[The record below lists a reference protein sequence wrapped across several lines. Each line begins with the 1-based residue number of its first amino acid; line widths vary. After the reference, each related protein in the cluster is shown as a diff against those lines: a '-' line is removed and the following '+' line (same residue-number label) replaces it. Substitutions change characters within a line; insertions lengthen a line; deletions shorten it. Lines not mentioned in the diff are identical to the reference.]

1 MWVTQQKARFAQEL
15 LRSSLGSG
23 TVVAVLIRCLL
34 ATAESQLVQVVE
46 VNFRKLPMFL
56 TLSPLVE
63 TTDLN

>member
-15 LRSSLGSG
+15 LRSSLG

-46 VNFRKLPMFL
+46 VNFRKLPMFF

>member
-56 TLSPLVE
+56 TLLK
-63 TTDLN
+63 LQI